1 MTNKKFRALGKGLS
15 SLIPNKLEF
24 TTYGSFYN
32 ALTEIPINKIINN
45 TDQPRKSFNKNEI
58 LELSKSIKS
67 YGILQPIL
75 VKKVEDDKYQIIA
88 GERRYRAAQIANLNV
103 VPAIIKNII
112 EKENFEISLI
122 ENIQREELHP
132 IEEANIYKKLIDE
145 KGYTQLDLAEKI
157 GKSRSYVA
165 NLIRLLNLPKK
176 FQNLLSED
184 ELSAGHARLLLNHQN
199 PDEIVQT
206 IRKNKLSVRQ
216 TEKLIQNTQPNHS
229 KTRKDQDIMKL
240 ERKIYQTLNLTTKIT
255 LGSKENSIV
264 IKFSTMDEFDY
275 LVSLLC
281 ANNRFNI

>member
-240 ERKIYQTLNLTTKIT
+240 ERKIYQTLNLKT
-255 LGSKENSIV
+255 
-264 IKFSTMDEFDY
+264 
-275 LVSLLC
+275 
-281 ANNRFNI
+281 NRKNKMASYEQILFNP